1 MTLICIDTHQI
12 QEVVVVGETMRPT
25 TIPLAFDGH
34 RFFHFLFIHCDEN
47 GNDATT
53 VWQMESNFTQ
63 RGRTDPVLSGWLIPA
78 AFFFL
83 SLS

>member
-63 RGRTDPVLSGWLIPA
+63 RGRTDPVLSGG
-78 AFFFL
+78 
-83 SLS
+83 